1 MLALKGTHIS
11 ESSDYSLQALN
22 ELVDL
27 AQRLK
32 VLDASITPIPPL
44 LQGKVMAPL
53 FFENSSR
60 TFCSFVAA
68 MQKLSGG
75 VVELNLDRSSIA
87 KGESLDDTIRTVAA
101 SSDVVV
107 IRHPDATVFESV
119 SKISSQPLINAGNGT
134 GEHPTQALLDILT
147 MASELAKDEASSFSS
162 PTAHLC
168 GKVVALVG
176 DLKNGRT
183 VHSLAKALTNFNGI
197 VFYLVAP
204 PGLEM
209 PAVIINELEGKGFKV
224 AQFKTLSPEVIKD
237 VNVVYMTRV
246 QKERFTTL
254 EEFEAVRGTYTLTP
268 ELLEYAKPVGH
279 MIIMHPLPRNEEIPV
294 EVDKDP
300 RAKYFEQMRYGL
312 YARMALLLAV
322 LGRTEGLQ
330 Q

>member
-1 MLALKGTHIS
+1 MLALQGTHIS
-11 ESSDYSLQALN
+11 KSSDFSLQALD
-22 ELVDL
+22 ELVGL

-32 VLDASITPIPPL
+32 VLDASTTPIPPL

-119 SKISSQPLINAGNGT
+119 TKISSQPLINAGNGT

-147 MASELAKDEASSFSS
+147 MASELAKGEASSS

-183 VHSLAKALTNFNGI
+183 VHSLAKALTNFSGI

-209 PAVIINELEGKGFKV
+209 PVVIINELEGKGFKV
-224 AQFKTLSPEVIKD
+224 VQFKTLSPEIMKD

-246 QKERFTTL
+246 QKERFATL
-254 EEFEAVRGTYTLTP
+254 VEFEAVRGTYTLTP
-268 ELLEYAKPVGH
+268 ELLEYAKPAGD
-279 MIIMHPLPRNEEIPV
+279 MIVMHPLPRNEEIPV

-322 LGRTEGLQ
+322 LGRTEGLEK
-330 Q
+330 